1 MKRTVEG
8 MELEL
13 DDELCRAFE
22 EKFSYPITELE
33 CKTYSSSRFDLMFDE
48 VKKNHS
54 PKEIARA
61 IEEAIRE
68 ELPV

>member
-1 MKRTVEG
+1 MKRTVERIDI
-8 MELEL
+8 EL

-22 EKFSYPITELE
+22 EKFTYPITELE
-33 CKTYSSSRFDLMFDE
+33 CRVYASSRFDLMFDE
-48 VKKNHS
+48 VKKRYS

-61 IEEAIRE
+61 IEDAIRE